1 MILFSEQSRC
11 CYLMTRESSLQRHCF
26 LFFWCFG
33 EGGCWGNL
41 QKHLIFCCLVGHVCG
56 FFYYLGSRTSCHCC
70 SHSCINN
77 FYLIC
82 KFITFLGPCFD
93 SVLII
98 SMCFLLKAVRRGL
111 LDNVDIHLYI
121 FIALFNNILYK
132 RYGLV

>member
-1 MILFSEQSRC
+1 MCGWGGGGRC
-11 CYLMTRESSLQRHCF
+11 
-26 LFFWCFG
+26 G
-33 EGGCWGNL
+33 DVGNL

-111 LDNVDIHLYI
+111 LDNVDRHLDI